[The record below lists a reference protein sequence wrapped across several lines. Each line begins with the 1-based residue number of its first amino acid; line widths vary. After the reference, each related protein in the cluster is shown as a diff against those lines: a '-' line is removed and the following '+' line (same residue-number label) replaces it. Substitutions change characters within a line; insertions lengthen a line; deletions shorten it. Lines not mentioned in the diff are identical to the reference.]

1 MQNIPLKKYYY
12 YYVSD
17 VMNSKLFKS
26 KGYPWVVITFCA
38 LFLFYKYV
46 LQISPSVIT
55 HTLMLRF
62 HLDGASLGN
71 LVALF
76 FYAYLVVQLFAGPLL
91 DKLGARLLTSLAI
104 LACALGAI
112 WFSKAPTFLQ
122 GASARSLIGM
132 GAAFATVSYMKI
144 AAVWFKPEK
153 FAFVSG
159 LLATAAMVGSMCGQL
174 PFALM
179 VVHWDWQ
186 SSLYYCGLFGVALA
200 ILFYLVVR
208 SDPSHLS
215 GATQIE
221 TNLNF
226 RDMMEVLKYRPN
238 WYLMFYSGLAFSPLA
253 VFAGLWGDSFLETA
267 YHLSKPDAALLT
279 SMSFL
284 GLALGAPLLGFISD
298 RLQSRFGILLFGLL
312 LSFFSLVAA
321 LYFRDMSRWVEGTLL
336 FFFGVG
342 TGAFMLVFAVGKDIN
357 PLAMTATVIALINTG
372 DALIGT
378 FTEPLLGKLLD
389 IFGRGKMLGGVEY
402 FSTNDYH
409 LAMILLPLYLIIAL
423 FFLLA
428 LKKSIR

>member
-1 MQNIPLKKYYY
+1 
-12 YYVSD
+12 
-17 VMNSKLFKS
+17 MNSTFFKS
-26 KGYPWVVITFCA
+26 KTYPWVAIAFCA

-55 HTLMLRF
+55 HTLMMRF

-71 LVALF
+71 LVAMF
-76 FYAYLVVQLFAGPLL
+76 FYSYLVIQLFAGPLL
-91 DKLGARLLTSLAI
+91 DKLGTRFLTALAI
-104 LACALGAI
+104 LSCAFGAI
-112 WFSKAPTFLQ
+112 WFSKATTFYE
-122 GASARSLIGM
+122 AACARALIGA

-159 LLATAAMVGSMCGQL
+159 LLASAAMIGSMCGQL

-179 VVHWDWQ
+179 VVHWGWQ
-186 SSLYYCGLFGVALA
+186 SSLYYCGIFGIGLA
-200 ILFYLVVR
+200 VLFYVFVR
-208 SDPSHLS
+208 SDTKHLAGHVKS
-215 GATQIE
+215 D

-226 RDMMEVLKYRPN
+226 RDMITVLKFKPN

-267 YHLSKPDAALLT
+267 YHLTKPDAAMLS

-284 GLALGAPLLGFISD
+284 GLAIGAPLFGFISD
-298 RLQSRFGILLFGLL
+298 RCRDRFYVLLFGLL
-312 LSFFSLVAA
+312 LSLFALIAA
-321 LYFRDMSRWVEGTLL
+321 LYFHDISRTLEGIFL
-336 FFFGVG
+336 FLFGLG

-357 PLAMTATVIALINTG
+357 ALTMTATVVALINTG

-389 IFGRGKMLGGVEY
+389 IFGHGKKLNGILY

-409 LAMILLPLYLIIAL
+409 IAMILLPLYLIIGL

-428 LKKSIR
+428 LRKSIK